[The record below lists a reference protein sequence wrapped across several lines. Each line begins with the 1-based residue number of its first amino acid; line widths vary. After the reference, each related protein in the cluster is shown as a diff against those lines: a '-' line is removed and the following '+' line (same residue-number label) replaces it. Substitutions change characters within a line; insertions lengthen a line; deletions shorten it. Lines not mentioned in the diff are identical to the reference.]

1 MYSDIDEI
9 NSEIQNII
17 SNYIS
22 DTESK
27 ISGIKS
33 KKNRFIDF
41 MISIFENPDY
51 LLKLISANQ
60 EDSANYSFK
69 GFEFTTMSSLDINF
83 DDEDI
88 IFDADDNEQENQ
100 ESVQPLYGD
109 SWFSPE
115 AHTDIKILSSEYRIL
130 AKKYHPDI
138 CKYSNANRIFID
150 IANERAEI
158 IENLE

>member
-1 MYSDIDEI
+1 MKRISAIKAQINIVKINGDYNRAQALAEEIYRVKEIINQRHEEIKRLYSDIDEI

-27 ISGIKS
+27 INGIKS

-41 MISIFENPDY
+41 MISIFESPDY

-69 GFEFTTMSSLDINF
+69 GFEFTTMSSLDII
-83 DDEDI
+83 DG
-88 IFDADDNEQENQ
+88 
-100 ESVQPLYGD
+100 VYGR
-109 SWFSPE
+109 FR
-115 AHTDIKILSSEYRIL
+115 Y
-130 AKKYHPDI
+130 
-138 CKYSNANRIFID
+138 
-150 IANERAEI
+150 
-158 IENLE
+158 